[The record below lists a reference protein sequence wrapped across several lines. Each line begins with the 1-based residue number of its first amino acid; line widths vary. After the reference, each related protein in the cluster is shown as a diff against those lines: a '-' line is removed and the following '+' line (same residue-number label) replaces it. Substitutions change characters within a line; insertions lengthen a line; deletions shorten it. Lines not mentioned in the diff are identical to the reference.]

1 MSNQELNTLLYRK
14 LETEQK
20 HYKRWLMEQPP
31 EVILANAYKYAMRED
46 ILLCFEDN
54 NLPDN
59 LARALLRSAEPLG
72 KIFAAWEARGSGHM
86 DSMWEKAQEYAAQL
100 AQRAAKVQQKAR

>member
-46 ILLCFEDN
+46 VLLCFEDN
-54 NLPDN
+54 DLPDN
-59 LARALLRSAEPLG
+59 LARALLRSAEPLD
-72 KIFAAWEARGSGHM
+72 KIFAAWESSGSGHM
-86 DSMWEKAQEYAAQL
+86 DSMWEKTQEYATEMAEKQ
-100 AQRAAKVQQKAR
+100 ARIKDRGR

>member
-46 ILLCFEDN
+46 ILLCFEGND
-54 NLPDN
+54 LPDD
-59 LARALLRSAEPLG
+59 LARALLRSAEPLE
-72 KIFAAWEARGSGHM
+72 KIFAAWESSGSGYM
-86 DSMWEKAQEYAAQL
+86 DSMWEKTQEYAAQL
-100 AQRAAKVQQKAR
+100 AQRAARVQQKAR

>member
-20 HYKRWLMEQPP
+20 HYRRWLMEQPP

-54 NLPDN
+54 NRPDN
-59 LARALLRSAEPLG
+59 LARALLRSAEPLE
-72 KIFAAWEARGSGHM
+72 KIFTAWEARGSGHM

-100 AQRAAKVQQKAR
+100 AQRAASVQQKAR

>member
-46 ILLCFEDN
+46 VLLCFEDN
-54 NLPDN
+54 DLPDN
-59 LARALLRSAEPLG
+59 LARALLRSAEPLD
-72 KIFAAWEARGSGHM
+72 KIFAAWESSGSGHM
-86 DSMWEKAQEYAAQL
+86 DSMREKAQEYAAQL
-100 AQRAAKVQQKAR
+100 AQRAARVQQKAR

>member
-1 MSNQELNTLLYRK
+1 MSNEELNVLLYRK

-46 ILLCFEDN
+46 ILLCFEERD
-54 NLPDN
+54 LPDP
-59 LARALLRSAEPLG
+59 LARALLCSAEPLE
-72 KIFAAWEARGSGHM
+72 KIFAAWEASGTGHM
-86 DSMWEKAQEYAAQL
+86 DSMWDKTQEYATQL
-100 AQRAAKVQQKAR
+100 AQRSARSVVKGR